1 MLKKRVR
8 SAKTW
13 WRDRLR
19 AQIVLAAARGRDNAR
34 IAADLGITADT
45 ARKWRGRFAARGM
58 AGLEDLPRSGRP
70 RRISEADRAAVV
82 ALACQLPAATGV
94 PLARWTGPELAA
106 ELTAQGL
113 ASAPMSR
120 YLDWHSCCSRS
131 YRHTCRGPVGRGQE
145 SDARNGFDEVLA
157 AGPTPRSKQRPEA
170 LWRCGGRVAVEGSSP
185 VLQTAADE
193 LLAGLGDLLGI
204 TGVRVPAATQDPQIL
219 IAEPGSPAGEA
230 LLSTVGKKKPT
241 GETVIV
247 KKEEDGFERI
257 VITSD
262 RVEGCLHGVFS
273 LLRHLQVVGGNSC
286 PEIVERTANSLRI
299 AAHWDNIDGSV
310 ERGYSGHS
318 IFFREGTVTGDLK
331 RVRRYARLLAS
342 VGING
347 VVVNNVNVT
356 GEAARLTMDTG
367 LEGLQRLADIFR
379 EYGISLFLSASFAS
393 PVVVGG
399 RQAADP
405 RDPEVA
411 RWWREVA
418 QRLYAWVPDLG
429 GLVVKVDSEGQPGPG
444 SYGRDQA
451 DGANVIA
458 RALAP
463 HGGVVLWRAFV
474 YDCGQDW
481 RDRKTDRARAA
492 FDTFAPLDGKFES
505 NVVLQIKLG
514 PIDFQVREPP
524 SPLLTALEETRIAVE
539 VQVTQEYTGQQI
551 DLCFLPPQWTDVMAT
566 RFRRGTEAVTI
577 ADLVSGYT
585 AERSSGGVVGVANV
599 GAGASWTGHPLAQA
613 NLYGLGRFA
622 WDPLLPPA
630 VIAEEWAT
638 QTFGP
643 REPVVRPVVD
653 LLLSSWR
660 VYEAYSAPLGVGFM
674 VNPGLHYG
682 PNVDGYEYSRW
693 GTYHHADRAGSG
705 EIARGGLARVSLG
718 NTRNRFVTSTRIQ
731 SHAQRI
737 SSCSSTTF
745 PTHTCFP
752 VEQHLYNTSMTPTSK
767 AQRRRSGCENSGRP

>member
-1 MLKKRVR
+1 MREMDVTKCWLQGRRLDR
-8 SAKTW
+8 SS
-13 WRDRLR
+13 
-19 AQIVLAAARGRDNAR
+19 V
-34 IAADLGITADT
+34 
-45 ARKWRGRFAARGM
+45 
-58 AGLEDLPRSGRP
+58 
-70 RRISEADRAAVV
+70 
-82 ALACQLPAATGV
+82 
-94 PLARWTGPELAA
+94 
-106 ELTAQGL
+106 
-113 ASAPMSR
+113 
-120 YLDWHSCCSRS
+120 
-131 YRHTCRGPVGRGQE
+131 
-145 SDARNGFDEVLA
+145 
-157 AGPTPRSKQRPEA
+157 PEA
-170 LWRCGGRVAVEGSSP
+170 LWRCGGRVAVEGSAP

-204 TGVRVPAATQDPQIL
+204 TGVRVPAGTQDPQIL

-230 LLSTVGKKKPT
+230 VLSTVGRQKPT
-241 GETVIV
+241 GETVMV

-286 PEIVERTANSLRI
+286 PEIVERTANSLRM

-318 IFFREGTVTGDLK
+318 IFFREGSVTGDLK

-379 EYGISLFLSASFAS
+379 DYGISLFLSASFAS
-393 PVVVGG
+393 PVLVGG
-399 RQAADP
+399 RQGADP
-405 RDPEVA
+405 SDPEVA

-418 QRLYAWVPDLG
+418 KRLYAWVPDLG

-463 HGGVVLWRAFV
+463 HGGIVLWRAFV

-551 DLCFLPPQWTDVMAT
+551 DLCFLPPQWTEVMAT
-566 RFRRGTEAVTI
+566 QFRRGTEAVTLT
-577 ADLVSGYT
+577 DLVSGY
-585 AERSSGGVVGVANV
+585 AAGRSSGGVVGVANV

-643 REPVVRPVVD
+643 REPVVQPVVD

-674 VNPGLHYG
+674 VNPGHHYG
-682 PNVDGYEYSRW
+682 PNIDGYEYSRW
-693 GTYHHADRAGSG
+693 GTYHHADHAGVGRDRTRRTGTGFTGQYPEPLRDLYEETESCPEDLLLFFHHIPYTYMLSSG
-705 EIARGGLARVSLG
+705 TTLIQHIYDSHFEGAAAAERMREQWAALEGKVPHAVYQEVLAR
-718 NTRNRFVTSTRIQ
+718 FD
-731 SHAQRI
+731 AQ
-737 SSCSSTTF
+737 
-745 PTHTCFP
+745 
-752 VEQHLYNTSMTPTSK
+752 VAN
-767 AQRRRSGCENSGRP
+767 AQEWRDVVNAYFWRKSGIGDRDGRQVW

>member
-1 MLKKRVR
+1 MDVTKCWLQGRRLDR
-8 SAKTW
+8 SS
-13 WRDRLR
+13 
-19 AQIVLAAARGRDNAR
+19 V
-34 IAADLGITADT
+34 
-45 ARKWRGRFAARGM
+45 
-58 AGLEDLPRSGRP
+58 
-70 RRISEADRAAVV
+70 
-82 ALACQLPAATGV
+82 
-94 PLARWTGPELAA
+94 
-106 ELTAQGL
+106 
-113 ASAPMSR
+113 
-120 YLDWHSCCSRS
+120 
-131 YRHTCRGPVGRGQE
+131 
-145 SDARNGFDEVLA
+145 
-157 AGPTPRSKQRPEA
+157 PEA
-170 LWRCGGRVAVEGSSP
+170 LWRCGGRVAVEGSAP

-204 TGVRVPAATQDPQIL
+204 TGVRVPAGTQDPQIL

-230 LLSTVGKKKPT
+230 VLSTVGRQKPT
-241 GETVIV
+241 GETVMV

-286 PEIVERTANSLRI
+286 PEIVERTANSLRM

-318 IFFREGTVTGDLK
+318 IFFREGSVNGDLK

-379 EYGISLFLSASFAS
+379 DYGISLFLSASFAS

-399 RQAADP
+399 RQGADP
-405 RDPEVA
+405 SDPEVA

-418 QRLYAWVPDLG
+418 KRLYAWVPDLG

-463 HGGVVLWRAFV
+463 HGGIVLWRAFV

-551 DLCFLPPQWTDVMAT
+551 DLCFLPPQWTEVMAT
-566 RFRRGTEAVTI
+566 QFRRGTEAVTLT
-577 ADLVSGYT
+577 DLVSGY
-585 AERSSGGVVGVANV
+585 AAGRSSGGVVGVANV

-643 REPVVRPVVD
+643 REPVVQPVVD

-674 VNPGLHYG
+674 VNPGHHYG
-682 PNVDGYEYSRW
+682 PNIDGYEYSRW
-693 GTYHHADRAGSG
+693 GTYHHADHAGVGRDRTRRTGTGFTGQYPEPLRDLYEETESCPEDLLLFFHHIPYTYMLSSG
-705 EIARGGLARVSLG
+705 TTLIQHIYDSHFEGAAAAERMGEQWAALEGKVPHAVYQEVLAR
-718 NTRNRFVTSTRIQ
+718 FD
-731 SHAQRI
+731 AQ
-737 SSCSSTTF
+737 
-745 PTHTCFP
+745 
-752 VEQHLYNTSMTPTSK
+752 VAN
-767 AQRRRSGCENSGRP
+767 AQEWRDVVNAYFWRKSGIGDRDGRQVW

>member
-1 MLKKRVR
+1 MREMDVTKCWLQGRRLDR
-8 SAKTW
+8 SS
-13 WRDRLR
+13 
-19 AQIVLAAARGRDNAR
+19 V
-34 IAADLGITADT
+34 
-45 ARKWRGRFAARGM
+45 
-58 AGLEDLPRSGRP
+58 
-70 RRISEADRAAVV
+70 
-82 ALACQLPAATGV
+82 
-94 PLARWTGPELAA
+94 
-106 ELTAQGL
+106 
-113 ASAPMSR
+113 
-120 YLDWHSCCSRS
+120 
-131 YRHTCRGPVGRGQE
+131 
-145 SDARNGFDEVLA
+145 
-157 AGPTPRSKQRPEA
+157 PEA
-170 LWRCGGRVAVEGSSP
+170 LWRCGGRVAVEGSAP

-204 TGVRVPAATQDPQIL
+204 TGVRVPAGTQDPQIL

-230 LLSTVGKKKPT
+230 VLSTVGRQKPT
-241 GETVIV
+241 GETVMV

-286 PEIVERTANSLRI
+286 PEIVERTANSLRM

-318 IFFREGTVTGDLK
+318 IFFREGSVNGDLK

-379 EYGISLFLSASFAS
+379 DYGISLFLSASFAS

-399 RQAADP
+399 RQGADP
-405 RDPEVA
+405 SDPEVA

-418 QRLYAWVPDLG
+418 KRLYAWVPDLG

-463 HGGVVLWRAFV
+463 HGGIVLWRAFV

-539 VQVTQEYTGQQI
+539 VQVTQEYTSQQI
-551 DLCFLPPQWTDVMAT
+551 DLCFLPPQWTEVMAT
-566 RFRRGTEAVTI
+566 QFRRGTEAVTLT
-577 ADLVSGYT
+577 DLVSGY
-585 AERSSGGVVGVANV
+585 AAGRSSGGVVGVANV

-643 REPVVRPVVD
+643 REPVVQPVVD

-674 VNPGLHYG
+674 VNPGHHYG
-682 PNVDGYEYSRW
+682 PNIDGYEYSRW
-693 GTYHHADRAGSG
+693 GTYHHADHAGVGRDRTRRTGTGFTGQYPEPLRDLYEETESCPEDLLLFFHHIPYTYMLSSG
-705 EIARGGLARVSLG
+705 TTLIQHIYDSHFEGAAAAERMGEQWAALEGKVPHAVYQEVLAR
-718 NTRNRFVTSTRIQ
+718 FD
-731 SHAQRI
+731 AQ
-737 SSCSSTTF
+737 
-745 PTHTCFP
+745 
-752 VEQHLYNTSMTPTSK
+752 VAN
-767 AQRRRSGCENSGRP
+767 AQEWRDVVNAYFWRKSGIGDRDGRQVW